1 MCLFISVCICVY
13 NSRESLDYLKVSL
26 TTADEEES
34 GFTDLP
40 IAIVQAYNKE
50 LSEKEQ
56 VILHERGQQVA
67 RR

>member
-1 MCLFISVCICVY
+1 LFISVCICVY
-13 NSRESLDYLKVSL
+13 NSRESLDYLKISL

-56 VILHERGQQVA
+56 VILHERGQEVA

>member
-1 MCLFISVCICVY
+1 LFISVCICVY
-13 NSRESLDYLKVSL
+13 NSRESLDYLKISL

-56 VILHERGQQVA
+56 VILLYVL
-67 RR
+67 

>member
-1 MCLFISVCICVY
+1 LFISVCICVY
-13 NSRESLDYLKVSL
+13 NSRESLDYLKISL

>member
-13 NSRESLDYLKVSL
+13 NSRESLDYLKISL
-26 TTADEEES
+26 TTTDEEES

-56 VILHERGQQVA
+56 AMLHEQGQKVA
-67 RR
+67 SR

>member
-1 MCLFISVCICVY
+1 VCLFISVCICVY
-13 NSRESLDYLKVSL
+13 NSRESLDYLKISL

-56 VILHERGQQVA
+56 VILHELGQEVA

>member
-1 MCLFISVCICVY
+1 VCLFISVCICVY
-13 NSRESLDYLKVSL
+13 NSRESLDYLKISL

>member
-13 NSRESLDYLKVSL
+13 NSRESLDYLKISL

-56 VILHERGQQVA
+56 VILHERGQEVA

>member
-13 NSRESLDYLKVSL
+13 NSRESLDYLKISL

-56 VILHERGQQVA
+56 VILHELGQEVA

>member
-13 NSRESLDYLKVSL
+13 NSRESLDYLKISL